1 MGFVI
6 LHVLTNTES
15 LSKDDTE
22 DLLLKK
28 EKFWCGTLV
37 THHKGLNGSHKWN
50 RAKRTEQSKE
60 LYF

>member
-28 EKFWCGTLV
+28 EKSWCGTLV
-37 THHKGLNGSHKWN
+37 TEHKGLNGSHKWN